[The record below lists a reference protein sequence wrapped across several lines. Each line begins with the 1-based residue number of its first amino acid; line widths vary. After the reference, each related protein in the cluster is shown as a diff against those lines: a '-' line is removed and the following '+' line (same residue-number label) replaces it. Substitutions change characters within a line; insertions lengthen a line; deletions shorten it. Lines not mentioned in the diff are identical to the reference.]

1 MDQQNQIVYL
11 WSDRKRYLGMPIS
24 FTRYALSEDRLFTS
38 IGFLNIKDEQLV
50 LYRVRDINVSRTL
63 WQRFFGV
70 GSVTILSTDTSTP
83 QVTLESVRNPVDVK
97 ELLHRQVEDSKKKNK
112 GLVSELVGGPIAD
125 GDQ

>member
-70 GSVTILSTDTSTP
+70 GSVTVLSTDTSTP
-83 QVTLESVRNPVDVK
+83 QVTLESVRNPIEVK
-97 ELLHRQVEDSKKKNK
+97 ELLHRQVEESKKKNK

>member
-1 MDQQNQIVYL
+1 MDQIEYL

-38 IGFLNIKDEQLV
+38 IGLLNIKDEQLV

-70 GSVTILSTDTSTP
+70 GSVTVLSTDTSTP
-83 QVTLESVRNPVDVK
+83 QVTLESVRNPMDVK
-97 ELLHRQVEDSKKKNK
+97 ELLRRQVEESKKKNK
-112 GLVSELVGGPIAD
+112 GLVSELVGGPVPD
-125 GDQ
+125 GEQ

>member
-70 GSVTILSTDTSTP
+70 GSVTVLSTDTSTP